1 MSYDQVPIMTLL
13 LGWVLLVMLTEW
25 LQQHFGMKDTKCAYV
40 HQVSDLDTRDL
51 FEQEI
56 DVRLW

>member
-1 MSYDQVPIMTLL
+1 MVFASSN
-13 LGWVLLVMLTEW
+13 LVMLTEW
-25 LQQHFGMKDTKCAYV
+25 LQQHFGMKDTKSAYV

-56 DVRLW
+56 EVRLW